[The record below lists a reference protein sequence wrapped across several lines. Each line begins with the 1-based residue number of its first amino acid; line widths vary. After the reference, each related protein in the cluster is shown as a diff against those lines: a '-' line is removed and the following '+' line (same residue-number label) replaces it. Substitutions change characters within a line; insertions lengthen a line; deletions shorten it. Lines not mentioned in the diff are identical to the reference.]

1 MNISI
6 SHILSIAAIVLTA
19 ASVTSCVKEEEFAN
33 SPEGNFEMLWKI
45 MDEHYCFFE
54 YKDIDWQAVHDNY
67 ARRITPDMPS
77 KALFEVL
84 GEMLAELQDG
94 HVNLYAAHDVA
105 SYRKWYEDYPSN
117 FNDSIADL
125 YLGKTGEYQT
135 ASGLRYKAFSDNI
148 GYIRYESFNDG
159 IGEGNLSEGLN
170 ALASCDGLIID
181 VRNNGGGS
189 LDNARRLASRFTE
202 QRVLTGYIQHKT
214 GPGHGD
220 FSAPAPVWLEPSP
233 YIRWQK
239 PVIVLVN
246 RHSYSATND
255 FVNMM
260 RILPRVTIMG
270 DKTGGGSGLPFSAEL
285 PNSWSVRFS
294 ASPTL
299 DAGMQQIEFGIDP
312 DVSINMTIDDIRDN
326 RDTIIEAARAMLR
339 QG

>member
-1 MNISI
+1 MSI

-159 IGEGNLSEGLN
+159 IGEGNLSEVLN
-170 ALASCDGLIID
+170 ALAICDGLIID

-189 LDNARRLASRFTE
+189 LDNAAQDRPRTRRL
-202 QRVLTGYIQHKT
+202 L
-214 GPGHGD
+214 
-220 FSAPAPVWLEPSP
+220 
-233 YIRWQK
+233 
-239 PVIVLVN
+239 
-246 RHSYSATND
+246 
-255 FVNMM
+255 
-260 RILPRVTIMG
+260 
-270 DKTGGGSGLPFSAEL
+270 
-285 PNSWSVRFS
+285 
-294 ASPTL
+294 
-299 DAGMQQIEFGIDP
+299 
-312 DVSINMTIDDIRDN
+312 
-326 RDTIIEAARAMLR
+326 
-339 QG
+339 